1 VPDGRIEVEGIRELR
16 NKMRKMGVEG
26 SNKALRTAH
35 KNVAKLVE
43 GRSRGRG
50 TAQQVKAAK
59 AILGKGETAES
70 IIKIRNLASVPFGI
84 GAFMGAKQY
93 KQFPE
98 WVGND
103 WNLEAGTGP
112 YVIAE
117 VIASGRT
124 DIIEA
129 FVEEMRS
136 AAEALG
142 LDWD

>member
-1 VPDGRIEVEGIRELR
+1 MPDGRIEVEGIRELR
-16 NKMRKMGVEG
+16 TKMRKMGVEG

-59 AILGKGETAES
+59 AILGKGMTAES
-70 IIKIRNLASVPFGI
+70 LIVIRNLASVPFGI

>member
-1 VPDGRIEVEGIRELR
+1 MPDGRIEVEGIRELR
-16 NKMRKMGVEG
+16 SKMRSMGVEG
-26 SNKALRTAH
+26 SNKALREAH

-59 AILGKGETAES
+59 AILGRGRNVEAL
-70 IIKIRNLASVPFGI
+70 IAIRNLASVPFGI
-84 GAFMGAKQY
+84 GAFMGAKQFQ
-93 KQFPE
+93 QFPE
-98 WVGND
+98 WVGNN

-124 DIIEA
+124 DIIQA

>member
-1 VPDGRIEVEGIRELR
+1 MPDGRIEVEGIRELR
-16 NKMRKMGVEG
+16 TKMRKMGVEG

-59 AILGKGETAES
+59 AILGKGMTDQS
-70 IIKIRNLASVPFGI
+70 IIAIRNLASVPFGI